1 MERELAQQIE
11 ELVENGELTEV
22 LMTLMMEHRDAF
34 ESLKEVIDDRI
45 YTCLVAGRGGSRL

>member
-1 MERELAQQIE
+1 MERELARQIE
-11 ELVENGELTEV
+11 ELVENGELINV

-45 YTCLVAGRGGSRL
+45 

>member
-1 MERELAQQIE
+1 MERELASQIE

-22 LMTLMMEHRDAF
+22 LMTLMIEHHDAF

-45 YTCLVAGRGGSRL
+45 